1 MTLYT
6 KPLPRINDDTR
17 PFWEGCRAHELRV
30 QKCTACDHV
39 RWPASI
45 ICPNCHSL
53 KTTWITA
60 AGTGTVYSFVI
71 YHVAY
76 HPAFS
81 DDLPY
86 VAAVVELTEGPRIFT
101 NIIEC
106 SPEAVTCDMPVE
118 VVWDDVTD
126 EVTLPKFRPVR

>member
-30 QKCTACDHV
+30 QKCTACGHV

-45 ICPNCHSL
+45 ICPQCHSR
-53 KTTWITA
+53 KTTWITV
-60 AGTGTVYSFVI
+60 AGTGTVYSFVV
-71 YHVAY
+71 YHVAF
-76 HPAFS
+76 HPAFR

-86 VAAVVELTEGPRIFT
+86 VVAVVELTEGPRIFT
-101 NIIEC
+101 NIVEC

-118 VVWDDVTD
+118 VAWDDVTN
-126 EVTLPKFRPVR
+126 EVTLPKFRPV